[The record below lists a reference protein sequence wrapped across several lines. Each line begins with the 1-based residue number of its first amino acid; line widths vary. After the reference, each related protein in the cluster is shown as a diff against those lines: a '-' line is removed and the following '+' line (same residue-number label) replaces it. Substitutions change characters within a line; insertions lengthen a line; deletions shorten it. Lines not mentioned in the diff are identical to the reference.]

1 MCEVTHH
8 YASLIVLVYDDTLNK
23 YVVESLNSIGQ
34 WDWKSVTFKPVTPK
48 LKQIEAGQSQPK
60 TQSPVSGPICS
71 HRASVTVV
79 SVLSCSRCT
88 SFVTI
93 GYVNH
98 GNVLCA

>member
-8 YASLIVLVYDDTLNK
+8 YASLIVLVYDDTSNK

-34 WDWKSVTFKPVTPK
+34 WDWKSGTFKPVTPK
-48 LKQIEAGQSQPK
+48 LNQIEAGQSQPK

-71 HRASVTVV
+71 HRASFQAKVVTVV
-79 SVLSCSRCT
+79 SVLPCSRCT
-88 SFVTI
+88 SLVTI

-98 GNVLCA
+98 G